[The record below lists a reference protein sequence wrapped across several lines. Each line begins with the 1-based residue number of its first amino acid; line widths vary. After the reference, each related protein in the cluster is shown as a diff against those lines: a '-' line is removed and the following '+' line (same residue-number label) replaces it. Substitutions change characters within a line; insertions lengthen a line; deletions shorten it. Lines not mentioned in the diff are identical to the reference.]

1 MKRKALMLCLFS
13 IMSSSLSNVLEMPDS
28 NRRTKMIGGKEAKP
42 NQLPYLVSIY
52 HTNRK
57 HNCGGGILND
67 RYILTAAHCIINPNT
82 GKFFDIPM
90 EIVVDTVDLE
100 NDPGVRIRIEKAFV
114 PKNYVQAG
122 NFNDIGI
129 LKLSSSLDLSN
140 NPQRQKLNLPKA
152 GDNFD
157 DQIATIAGFG
167 WTDSN
172 DYSTIGKH
180 LKYWTS
186 KVISKND
193 CINYWRNEVN
203 QDYLCAQML
212 PLPNAAAVGICNGDS
227 GSPLVIHDTVIGV
240 AVIAE
245 WNCDER
251 VKPAL
256 YTKVSIHLPFIET
269 VLTGQHNNV
278 AEYDF
283 PST

>member
-1 MKRKALMLCLFS
+1 
-13 IMSSSLSNVLEMPDS
+13 
-28 NRRTKMIGGKEAKP
+28 
-42 NQLPYLVSIY
+42 
-52 HTNRK
+52 
-57 HNCGGGILND
+57 
-67 RYILTAAHCIINPNT
+67 
-82 GKFFDIPM
+82 M

-122 NFNDIGI
+122 DFNDIGI
-129 LKLSSSLDLSN
+129 LKLKSG
-140 NPQRQKLNLPKA
+140 QKLILPKA
-152 GDNFD
+152 GENFD

-193 CINYWRNEVN
+193 CLNYWRNVVSK
-203 QDYLCAQML
+203 DYLCSQML
-212 PLPNAAAVGICNGDS
+212 LLPNAAKVGVCNGDS
-227 GSPLVIHDTVIGV
+227 GSPLVINDTVIGV
-240 AVIAE
+240 TVIAE

-269 VLTGQHNNV
+269 VMTGQHNNV
-278 AEYDF
+278 AQYDF
-283 PST
+283 PSPCIAAHLDGEGIIGGEEASPNQFPYLVSVYHTNSRHNCMGGILNDRYILTAAHCI